1 MDVRD
6 GGCRMSLPATISQNG
21 LMRSAALMRALGAKA
36 NAAWASLSP
45 DEAKRLSSAME
56 QLPDNPTHEIGAASA
71 YARALSTPTAQGAH
85 TAAPNSIWAMLS
97 NRDGHANAALIQNE
111 SPQVIAV
118 ILSRLEPRAAAETV
132 RALPRAIATD
142 ALHRLLNLSDIR
154 PTALTAI
161 ETSLSLQV
169 KALGASE
176 TKTGHE
182 QVARIFDGLGG
193 RVEQDLLSALDK
205 TSPGTSEKIRALM
218 FTFDDLCA
226 LDPASMQTVLASA
239 DRAVLIV
246 ALKDAKPET
255 ADAFFKNMTQRA
267 GELLRSEIDGS
278 GPVRRSEIHAAQ
290 AEIVALA
297 RTMVKRGDIMSADE
311 DDELVE

>member
-1 MDVRD
+1 
-6 GGCRMSLPATISQNG
+6 MSLPATLSQNG

-36 NAAWASLSP
+36 SSAWASLSP

-56 QLPDNPTHEIGAASA
+56 QLPDNPIHEISAASA
-71 YARALSTPTAQGAH
+71 YTNAISS
-85 TAAPNSIWAMLS
+85 AAVETHSQVSPNSIWVTLS
-97 NRDGHANAALIQNE
+97 NRDGHTNAALIQNE

-118 ILSRLEPRAAAETV
+118 ILSRLDPRAAAETV
-132 RALPRAIATD
+132 RALPRTLATD
-142 ALHRLLNLSDIR
+142 ALHRVLNLTDIS
-154 PTALTAI
+154 PTALAAI
-161 ETSLSLQV
+161 EASLSKQV
-169 KALGASE
+169 TALGTSK

-182 QVARIFDGLGG
+182 HVARIFDGLGG

-226 LDPASMQTVLASA
+226 LDPASMQTVLASI

-246 ALKDAKPET
+246 ALKDAKPQT

-267 GELLRSEIDGS
+267 GELLRNEIDGS